1 MIAQYLFPLKN
12 RIKNCYKAV
21 TKLRIVA
28 RVNAS
33 THNDLNQN
41 LLNFRKGT

>member
-1 MIAQYLFPLKN
+1 MIAQNLFPLKN
-12 RIKNCYKAV
+12 IIKNCYKAV
-21 TKLRIVA
+21 TKLRTVV